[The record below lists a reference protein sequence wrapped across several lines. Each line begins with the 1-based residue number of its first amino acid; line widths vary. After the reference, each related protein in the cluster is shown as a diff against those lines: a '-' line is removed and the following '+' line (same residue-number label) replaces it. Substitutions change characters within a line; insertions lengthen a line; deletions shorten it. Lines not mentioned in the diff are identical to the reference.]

1 MKCLGVD
8 FLMGGVVEFKMMRK
22 ISHIALTLLTLAS
35 VVIVLTQVSSRT
47 EELPADDYYGSN
59 VAPVFEHGD
68 GWCPGGNSTSWAV
81 YLIEDR
87 VLPIIAK
94 ELREHGI
101 ELSEWNVEWD
111 VIVPRRYI
119 LGTVDGKPLVVEN
132 YKKGRQLVVDACDS
146 KRRIAIEFVSVA
158 DHGELGGAESP
169 YSTGWPPD
177 VKDTAKFLAH
187 RLWGEGMKGVYFG
200 VFYDPVSRSDQYET
214 ESNAENSSNLLGKRS
229 VENLLRQVK
238 DFVDW
243 LKAEG
248 AI

>member
-1 MKCLGVD
+1 
-8 FLMGGVVEFKMMRK
+8 MRT
-22 ISHIALTLLTLAS
+22 ILYAIVILLTLAS
-35 VVIVLTQVSSRT
+35 VVIVLVQAGSRT
-47 EELPADDYYGSN
+47 EVPPAEDHCGSR

-68 GWCPGGNSTSWAV
+68 GWCPGCCSESWAV
-81 YLIEDR
+81 YLIEDEI
-87 VLPIIAK
+87 LQIIAR
-94 ELREHGI
+94 ELGRHGI
-101 ELSEWNVEWD
+101 KFPELNVECD
-111 VIVPRRYI
+111 VVIPRRYI
-119 LGTVDGKPLVVEN
+119 IGEEGGKPFIVEN
-132 YKKGRQLVVDACDS
+132 YKKGRRLVVDAFDP

-177 VKDTAKFLAH
+177 VEDTAKFLAH

-200 VFYDPVSRSDQYET
+200 IFYDPVSRSDQYET
-214 ESNAENSSNLLGKRS
+214 ESNAENPSNLLGKKS
-229 VENLLRQVK
+229 VENLLRQVN